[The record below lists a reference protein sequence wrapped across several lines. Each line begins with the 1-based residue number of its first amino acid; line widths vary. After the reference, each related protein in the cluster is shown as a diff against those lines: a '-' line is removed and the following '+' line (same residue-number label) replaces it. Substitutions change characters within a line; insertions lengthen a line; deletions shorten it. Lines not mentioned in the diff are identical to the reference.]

1 MSSNERYWIFT
12 LGLVLLMGLG
22 NRASSDDRTGSNGTQ
37 TTTAGIQVGPDY
49 VIGPADSL
57 EINVWKENDL
67 DAKVPVRPDGK
78 ISLPLLG
85 DVTAS
90 GFTPTQ
96 LAADLSQRLK
106 KYVDDPRVTVVV
118 TAVNSRRI
126 YIVGEVTHTGAYPLL
141 GNMTVLQ
148 ALSGAGG
155 FSPFAS
161 LKNIYVLRN
170 QDGAQVKLPFNYKK
184 VIKGQNM
191 QQNVQLRPGDTIVVP

>member
-1 MSSNERYWIFT
+1 MSSNKRYWIFA
-12 LGLVLLMGLG
+12 LSLVLTTGLG

-126 YIVGEVTHTGAYPLL
+126 YIVGEVAHTGAYPLL

-161 LKNIYVLRN
+161 LKNIYILRN
-170 QDGAQVKLPFNYKK
+170 QDGTQVKLPFNYKK
-184 VIKGQNM
+184 VIKGENM

>member
-1 MSSNERYWIFT
+1 MSSNKQYWVFA
-12 LGLVLLMGLG
+12 LSLVLLTGLA
-22 NRASSDDRTGSNGTQ
+22 NRASSEDRIGSNGTQ
-37 TTTAGIQVGPDY
+37 TTTAGVQVGPDY

-126 YIVGEVTHTGAYPLL
+126 YIVGEVVHTGAFPLL

-148 ALSGAGG
+148 ALSSAGG
-155 FSPFAS
+155 FSTFAN

-170 QDGAQVKLPFNYKK
+170 QDGTQVKLPFNYKK
-184 VIKGQNM
+184 VIKGENM

>member
-1 MSSNERYWIFT
+1 MSSNKRYWIFA
-12 LGLVLLMGLG
+12 LSLVLLTGLR

-37 TTTAGIQVGPDY
+37 TTTAGVQVGPEY

-126 YIVGEVTHTGAYPLL
+126 YIVGEVVRTGAYPLL

-148 ALSGAGG
+148 ALSAAGG
-155 FSPFAS
+155 FSAFAS
-161 LKNIYVLRN
+161 LKNIYILRN
-170 QDGAQVKLPFNYKK
+170 QDGTQVKLPFNYKK
-184 VIKGQNM
+184 VIKGENM

>member
-1 MSSNERYWIFT
+1 MSSDKKHWIFALSLVLVT
-12 LGLVLLMGLG
+12 GLV
-22 NRASSDDRTGSNGTQ
+22 NRAISDDRTGSNGTQ
-37 TTTAGIQVGPDY
+37 TTTAGVQVGPDY

-126 YIVGEVTHTGAYPLL
+126 YIVGEVLHTGAYPLL

-170 QDGAQVKLPFNYKK
+170 QDGTQVKMPFNYKK
-184 VIKGQNM
+184 VIKGENM

>member
-1 MSSNERYWIFT
+1 MSSNRRYWIFA
-12 LGLVLLMGLG
+12 LSLVLLTGLR
-22 NRASSDDRTGSNGTQ
+22 NWASSDDRTGSNATQ
-37 TTTAGIQVGPDY
+37 TTTAGVQVGPDY

-57 EINVWKENDL
+57 EINVWKETDL

-126 YIVGEVTHTGAYPLL
+126 YIVGEVVHTGAYPLL

-148 ALSGAGG
+148 ALSSAGG

-161 LKNIYVLRN
+161 LKNIYILRN
-170 QDGAQVKLPFNYKK
+170 QDGTQVKLPFNYKK
-184 VIKGQNM
+184 VIKGENM

>member
-1 MSSNERYWIFT
+1 MSSNKRYWIFA
-12 LGLVLLMGLG
+12 LSLVLLTGSG
-22 NRASSDDRTGSNGTQ
+22 NRASSDDRTGSDGTQ
-37 TTTAGIQVGPDY
+37 TTTPGVQVGPDY

-85 DVTAS
+85 DVKAS

-126 YIVGEVTHTGAYPLL
+126 YIVGEVVHTGAYPLL

-148 ALSGAGG
+148 ALSAAGG
-155 FSPFAS
+155 FSAFAS
-161 LKNIYVLRN
+161 LKNIYILRN
-170 QDGAQVKLPFNYKK
+170 QDGTQVKLPFNYKK
-184 VIKGQNM
+184 VIKGENM

>member
-1 MSSNERYWIFT
+1 M
-12 LGLVLLMGLG
+12 
-22 NRASSDDRTGSNGTQ
+22 
-37 TTTAGIQVGPDY
+37 QVGPEY

-126 YIVGEVTHTGAYPLL
+126 YIVGEVVRTGAYPLL

-148 ALSGAGG
+148 ALSAAGG
-155 FSPFAS
+155 FSAFAS
-161 LKNIYVLRN
+161 LKNIYILRN
-170 QDGAQVKLPFNYKK
+170 QDGTQVKLPFNYKK
-184 VIKGQNM
+184 VIKGENM

>member
-1 MSSNERYWIFT
+1 MSSDKKYWIFA
-12 LGLVLLMGLG
+12 LSLVLGTGLAS
-22 NRASSDDRTGSNGTQ
+22 RAIGDDRTGTNGTQ
-37 TTTAGIQVGPDY
+37 TTTAAPQVGPEY

-57 EINVWKENDL
+57 EISVWKESDL

-96 LAADLSQRLK
+96 LAADLSKRLK

-126 YIVGEVTHTGAYPLL
+126 YIVGEVVHTGAYPLL

-170 QDGAQVKLPFNYKK
+170 QDGTQVKLPFNYKK
-184 VIKGQNM
+184 VIKGENM

>member
-1 MSSNERYWIFT
+1 MSSDKRCWIFT
-12 LGLVLLMGLG
+12 LSLVLLTVLG

-37 TTTAGIQVGPDY
+37 TTTAGVQVGPDY

-78 ISLPLLG
+78 ITLPLLG

-96 LAADLSQRLK
+96 LAADLSKRLK
-106 KYVDDPRVTVVV
+106 KYVDDPHVTVVV

-126 YIVGEVTHTGAYPLL
+126 YIVGEVVHTGAYPLL

-155 FSPFAS
+155 FSPFAN

-170 QDGAQVKLPFNYKK
+170 QDGTQVKLPFNYKK
-184 VIKGQNM
+184 VIKGENM

>member
-1 MSSNERYWIFT
+1 MSSDKKHWIFV
-12 LGLVLLMGLG
+12 LGLVLLAGVV
-22 NRASSDDRTGSNGTQ
+22 NRAVSDDRTGSNGTQ

-126 YIVGEVTHTGAYPLL
+126 YIVGEVVRTGAYPLL

-170 QDGAQVKLPFNYKK
+170 QDGTQVKLPFNYKK
-184 VIKGQNM
+184 VIKGENM

>member
-1 MSSNERYWIFT
+1 MSSDKKYWIIA
-12 LGLVLLMGLG
+12 LSLVLLAGLV
-22 NRASSDDRTGSNGTQ
+22 NRAISDDRTGSNGTQ
-37 TTTAGIQVGPDY
+37 TTTAGVQVGPDY
-49 VIGPADSL
+49 VIGPADAL
-57 EINVWKENDL
+57 EISVWKENDL

-96 LAADLSQRLK
+96 LAADLSKRLK

-118 TAVNSRRI
+118 TSVNSRRI
-126 YIVGEVTHTGAYPLL
+126 YIVGEVVHTGAYPLL

-170 QDGAQVKLPFNYKK
+170 QDGTQVKLPFNYKK
-184 VIKGQNM
+184 VIKGENM

>member
-1 MSSNERYWIFT
+1 MSSDKRYWIFA
-12 LGLVLLMGLG
+12 LSLVLLAGLVD
-22 NRASSDDRTGSNGTQ
+22 RATSDDRTGSNGTQ
-37 TTTAGIQVGPDY
+37 TTTGGIQVGPEY

-96 LAADLSQRLK
+96 LAADLSMRLK
-106 KYVDDPRVTVVV
+106 KFVDDPRVTVVV

-126 YIVGEVTHTGAYPLL
+126 YIVGEVVHTGAYPLL

-161 LKNIYVLRN
+161 LKSIYVLRN

-184 VIKGQNM
+184 VIKGENM

>member
-1 MSSNERYWIFT
+1 MSWDKRYWIFAFS
-12 LGLVLLMGLG
+12 LVLLAGLVD
-22 NRASSDDRTGSNGTQ
+22 RAASDDRNGSKGTQ
-37 TTTAGIQVGPDY
+37 TTTAGVQVGPDY

-57 EINVWKENDL
+57 EISVWKENDL

-96 LAADLSQRLK
+96 LAADLSLRLK

-126 YIVGEVTHTGAYPLL
+126 YIVGEVVHTGAYPLL

-161 LKNIYVLRN
+161 LKNIYILRN
-170 QDGAQVKLPFNYKK
+170 QDGTQVKLPFNYKK
-184 VIKGQNM
+184 VIKGENM

>member
-1 MSSNERYWIFT
+1 MSSDKKDWVIA
-12 LGLVLLMGLG
+12 LSLILLAGLV
-22 NRASSDDRTGSNGTQ
+22 NRAISDDRTGSNGTQ
-37 TTTAGIQVGPDY
+37 TTTAGVQVGPDY

-96 LAADLSQRLK
+96 LAADLSKRLK

-118 TAVNSRRI
+118 TGVNSRRI
-126 YIVGEVTHTGAYPLL
+126 YIVGEVAHTGAYPLL

-170 QDGAQVKLPFNYKK
+170 QDGTQVKLPFNYKK
-184 VIKGQNM
+184 VIKGENM

>member
-1 MSSNERYWIFT
+1 MSSNKQYWVFA
-12 LGLVLLMGLG
+12 LSLVLLTGLA
-22 NRASSDDRTGSNGTQ
+22 NRASSEDRIGSNGTQ
-37 TTTAGIQVGPDY
+37 TTTAGVQVGPDY

-126 YIVGEVTHTGAYPLL
+126 YIVGEVVHTGAYPLL

-161 LKNIYVLRN
+161 LKNIYILRN
-170 QDGAQVKLPFNYKK
+170 QDGTQVKLPFNYKK
-184 VIKGQNM
+184 VIKGENM

>member
-1 MSSNERYWIFT
+1 MSSNKRYWIFA
-12 LGLVLLMGLG
+12 LSLVLLTALG

-37 TTTAGIQVGPDY
+37 TTTAGVQVGPDY

-126 YIVGEVTHTGAYPLL
+126 YIVGEVVHTGAYPLL

-161 LKNIYVLRN
+161 LKNIYILRN
-170 QDGAQVKLPFNYKK
+170 QDGTQVKLPFNYKK
-184 VIKGQNM
+184 VIKGENM

>member
-1 MSSNERYWIFT
+1 MSSNKRYWIFA
-12 LGLVLLMGLG
+12 LSLVLLTGLR

-37 TTTAGIQVGPDY
+37 TTTAGVQVGPEY

-126 YIVGEVTHTGAYPLL
+126 YIVGEVVHTGAYPLL

-161 LKNIYVLRN
+161 LKNIYILRN
-170 QDGAQVKLPFNYKK
+170 QNGALVKLPFNYKK
-184 VIKGQNM
+184 VIKGENM

>member
-1 MSSNERYWIFT
+1 MSSDRQYCM
-12 LGLVLLMGLG
+12 LALSLVLLVGLV
-22 NRASSDDRTGSNGTQ
+22 NRAISDDGTGPKGTQ
-37 TTTAGIQVGPDY
+37 TTTAAVPVGPDY
-49 VIGPADSL
+49 VIGPADAL

-96 LAADLSQRLK
+96 LAADLSKRLK
-106 KYVDDPRVTVVV
+106 KYVEDPRVTVVV

-126 YIVGEVTHTGAYPLL
+126 YIVGEVLHTGPYALL
-141 GNMTVLQ
+141 GDMTVLQ
-148 ALSGAGG
+148 ALSSAGG
-155 FSPFAS
+155 FTPFAS

-170 QDGAQVKLPFNYKK
+170 HDGTQVKLPFNYKK
-184 VIKGQNM
+184 VIKGENM